1 MAVAVKGTKAL
12 EAVKSTT
19 VVTTYTSGAPV
30 APVAGTLAVY
40 LDLAT
45 ADEHRAV
52 EIANK
57 LRNLIDRAREIN
69 YGKPTAAAYYLRV
82 PLNGTKDSIEA
93 TATSTEIVQ
102 GDVAIG
108 ISASVRSGESGSIL
122 FDSCFQ
128 QIIDK
133 MFEQYGAA
141 DATPTIKV
149 NTGGTV
155 LEGGTLAIT
164 SSMLRATDTD
174 SSDPDLAFSVT
185 SGPLNGQLEDSGD
198 PGVAITAFTQDD
210 INNGIVQYV
219 HDDTDTI
226 TGDFGFSV
234 SDGVNTLAGQTFV
247 ITVTPVVD

>member
-1 MAVAVKGTKAL
+1 MAAAVKGTKAL

-30 APVAGTLAVY
+30 APAAGHLSVY
-40 LDLAT
+40 FDLAT
-45 ADEHRAV
+45 ADEHRAL
-52 EIANK
+52 EISNK
-57 LRNLIDRAREIN
+57 LRTLIDRAREIN

-82 PLNGTKDSIEA
+82 PLDGTKNSIV
-93 TATSTEIVQ
+93 ATSTSTDIVQ

-108 ISASVRSGESGSIL
+108 ISATVRSGESGSIL

-128 QIIDK
+128 QIMDK
-133 MFEQYGAA
+133 MWEQYGAA
-141 DATPTIKV
+141 DSAPTIKV

-155 LEGGTLAIT
+155 LEGGTLPIT
-164 SSMLRATDTD
+164 VALLRATDKD

-198 PGVAITAFTQDD
+198 PGVAITAFTQQD
-210 INNGIVQYV
+210 INDGILQYV

-234 SDGVNTLAGQTFV
+234 SDGVNTLTGQTFV